1 MRGLRIVVYML
12 CGLLIGHKQNPCPA
26 PPIHL
31 TPEKY
36 GISHKATNF
45 SSPRLQGLLWW
56 VKRNQPALVF
66 RLKARWNSILIEV
79 VRCTLTP
86 YTWSATTRPSSKTRS
101 TCLTTLFWTHGIPSH
116 NAPASRSLQ
125 VALLHQTASSSGS
138 ELAMFS
144 STTSSTTQ
152 SPKKSIIPSA
162 GRPHDSL
169 ILAGVSQSFNASNPA
184 STQDYYS
191 TPFSL
196 LDSTITKIQDLS
208 EPPLIE
214 HPAQFQALPLTR
226 TLLPHKPTIQI
237 PPSLQ
242 INPPHGLS
250 SVIAATWDISTV
262 RSPAFSLSRK
272 LKLTKTTPN
281 QWNTHHFGHIQKKI
295 DSILIQIDCVQK
307 SSPTPQSFAEE
318 IFLKQELEELLIK
331 KFSGRINPD
340 KLGSP
345 ARIQTLNSSI
355 PPH

>member
-144 STTSSTTQ
+144 STTSSTTR
-152 SPKKSIIPSA
+152 SPKKSI
-162 GRPHDSL
+162 RL
-169 ILAGVSQSFNASNPA
+169 FV
-184 STQDYYS
+184 
-191 TPFSL
+191 PFSSL
-196 LDSTITKIQDLS
+196 AISRTRNETS
-208 EPPLIE
+208 
-214 HPAQFQALPLTR
+214 AQLM
-226 TLLPHKPTIQI
+226 
-237 PPSLQ
+237 
-242 INPPHGLS
+242 
-250 SVIAATWDISTV
+250 V
-262 RSPAFSLSRK
+262 
-272 LKLTKTTPN
+272 
-281 QWNTHHFGHIQKKI
+281 
-295 DSILIQIDCVQK
+295 
-307 SSPTPQSFAEE
+307 
-318 IFLKQELEELLIK
+318 
-331 KFSGRINPD
+331 
-340 KLGSP
+340 
-345 ARIQTLNSSI
+345 
-355 PPH
+355 

>member
-1 MRGLRIVVYML
+1 ML
-12 CGLLIGHKQNPCPA
+12 CGLIGHKQNSCPA
-26 PPIHL
+26 PPIPL

-36 GISHKATNF
+36 GISHKAINF
-45 SSPRLQGLLWW
+45 SSPRSS
-56 VKRNQPALVF
+56 LVGQEESTGS
-66 RLKARWNSILIEV
+66 SISSKGPMELLIEV
-79 VRCTLTP
+79 VVDTLHG
-86 YTWSATTRPSSKTRS
+86 AE
-101 TCLTTLFWTHGIPSH
+101 LTQLQLVPRQKQDLLVSQAYGRMESSH